1 LVLSMHTFRP
11 KWFNKIDS
19 RMHFDERYFSQM
31 VDAQNMWKNEVSE
44 RINNYKMY
52 NGKVQITDNHKRY
65 QITTK

>member
-1 LVLSMHTFRP
+1 
-11 KWFNKIDS
+11 
-19 RMHFDERYFSQM
+19 MHFDERYFSQM